1 MSLPMFLA
9 HEIFYSGLILYIEA
23 QCEDNRIIIDRSVV
37 DVIFAPFF
45 LTKKDS

>member
-1 MSLPMFLA
+1 MFLA